1 MCPLPRLECAAVAA
15 EGVDPNPSVR
25 AQLRA
30 TGERITPARA
40 AVFALLH
47 GSGRALSH
55 QEIEAGLSDAN
66 PLDRVTVYRVLE
78 WLVEQGLAH
87 KVAGLDRI
95 WRFSIAR
102 EAHNRHAH
110 FLCSGC
116 GKVVCLAEI
125 ATRRVPLPRGF
136 RSERV
141 EVTVKGRCA
150 ECA

>member
-1 MCPLPRLECAAVAA
+1 MYRTPRIECAPVSAA
-15 EGVDPNPSVR
+15 GLDSNPSMR

-40 AVFALLH
+40 AVFALLYE
-47 GSGRALSH
+47 SGRALSH
-55 QEIEAGLSDAN
+55 QEIESGLGRAN
-66 PLDRVTVYRVLE
+66 QLDRVTVYRVLE
-78 WLVEQGLAH
+78 WLVERGLAH
-87 KVAGLDRI
+87 RVAGLDRV

-102 EAHNRHAH
+102 EAHDRHAH
-110 FLCSGC
+110 FQCSGC

>member
-1 MCPLPRLECAAVAA
+1 MAT
-15 EGVDPNPSVR
+15 EGARSSPSVG

-47 GSGRALSH
+47 ESERALSH
-55 QEIEAGLSDAN
+55 QEIESGLGRAN
-66 PLDRVTVYRVLE
+66 QLDRVTVYRVLE

-87 KVAGLDRI
+87 KVAGIDRV

-102 EAHNRHAH
+102 EAHDRHAH
-110 FLCSGC
+110 FQCSGC

-141 EVTVKGRCA
+141 DVTVKGRCA

>member
-1 MCPLPRLECAAVAA
+1 MPRLECAAVAT
-15 EGVDPNPSVR
+15 EGASSNPSVR

-40 AVFALLH
+40 AVFALLRE
-47 GSGRALSH
+47 SEQALSH
-55 QEIEAGLSDAN
+55 QEIESGLGRAKQ
-66 PLDRVTVYRVLE
+66 LDRVTVYRVLE

-87 KVAGLDRI
+87 KVAGIDRV

-102 EAHNRHAH
+102 EAHDRHAH
-110 FLCSGC
+110 FQCSGC

-141 EVTVKGRCA
+141 DVTVKGRCA